1 MIKKSLFILLL
12 ILICSCSTTKSIKYI
27 NVPLTE
33 PPKMY
38 YPNDNIRTQK
48 QLLQEYLRQM
58 IVISEWQKWYNI
70 QVGSNYYIVTNK

>member
-1 MIKKSLFILLL
+1 MTKKLLL
-12 ILICSCSTTKSIKYI
+12 ILLIILLCSCSTTKYVT
-27 NVPLTE
+27 VPLIE

-38 YPNDNIRTQK
+38 YPNNNIRTQK

-70 QVGSNYYIVTNK
+70 QVGSNYYIISNK